1 MTNNNKMRL
10 YSMNEIKD
18 EFIGKQGTAH
28 RDRYEQELQMD
39 VLGEII
45 KKVRLER
52 KLTQEQLGK
61 IVGVQ
66 KAQIS
71 KLENNATNVT
81 METILKVFTALKTK
95 ISIHVELER
104 QRSRMTR

>member
-1 MTNNNKMRL
+1 MATKSKMKL
-10 YSMNEIKD
+10 YTLDEVKD
-18 EFIGKQGTAH
+18 EFIGKQGTPN
-28 RDRYEQELQMD
+28 RDRYEQELQME
-39 VLGEII
+39 VLGQVI

-61 IVGVQ
+61 LVGVQ

-81 METILKVFTALKTK
+81 MDTILKIFTALKAK
-95 ISIHVELER
+95 ISFHVELKG
-104 QRSRMTR
+104 QRSRLAS